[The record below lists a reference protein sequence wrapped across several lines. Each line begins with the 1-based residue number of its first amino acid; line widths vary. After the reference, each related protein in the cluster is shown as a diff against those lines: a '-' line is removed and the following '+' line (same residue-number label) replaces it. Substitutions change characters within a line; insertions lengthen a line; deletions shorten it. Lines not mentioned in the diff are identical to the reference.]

1 MLCQISERQWHISII
16 QADSEM
22 PKPNPAS
29 SPKEISFEVSYLF
42 VFREKIIILLTGEIE
57 GYYNGFIHNVADIL

>member
-1 MLCQISERQWHISII
+1 
-16 QADSEM
+16 M